1 MHCPVYVVPSC
12 GWENMSTVAAVTKA
26 TIGNPP
32 DVEPATELL
41 TAHSNDPD
49 LAIVRS
55 WLEEGAQAPDLV
67 NVLLWESERGRFLA
81 ATREIGQ
88 TFYHV
93 FSRPI
98 LCHGTRLPGSRRTC
112 CS

>member
-1 MHCPVYVVPSC
+1 MLMHCPVYVVPSC

-67 NVLLWESERGRFLA
+67 NVLLWESERRK
-81 ATREIGQ
+81 
-88 TFYHV
+88 V
-93 FSRPI
+93 FSSHQRDWEDF
-98 LCHGTRLPGSRRTC
+98 LPRVFEAYLVTAQDYLV
-112 CS
+112 